1 MRRREIY
8 GEPPPPTKGELK
20 RRAQSLQE
28 LGEALVEAPDEL
40 LDGLELPEKL
50 RDAIELARRITSRAA
65 LVRQRQYIGKLM
77 RQVDDA
83 PIRAALEAAEERHR
97 LDARRFKLIERW
109 RDRLVA
115 EGEPAVE
122 AFLAERPAVD
132 ATELRRLAAAARAAR
147 GPDSDHG
154 TGRTLF
160 RFLKAALEAGRD

>member
-1 MRRREIY
+1 MRRREIP

-20 RRAQSLQE
+20 RRAESLQD
-28 LGEALVEAPDEL
+28 LGEALIAAPDAL
-40 LDGLELPEKL
+40 LDEIDLPEKL

-83 PIRAALEAAEERHR
+83 PIRLALAAAEERHR

-115 EGEPAVE
+115 EGESAVE
-122 AFLAERPAVD
+122 ALLTERPEVD
-132 ATELRRLAAAARAAR
+132 AAELRRLAAAARAAR
-147 GPDSDHG
+147 GPDGDHG
-154 TGRTLF
+154 AGRALF
-160 RFLKAALEAGRD
+160 RFLNASLQAGRD